1 VHKAQRILELS
12 LERNEHHRQ
21 VFFQKNIK
29 NAENFALK
37 IKVLENYQKMKEK
50 ELQIESDLKVD
61 DAYRAYQVKLQNLE
75 YLQHQKSKNIKGYA
89 EGQLIRNVSLKKLWL
104 QS

>member
-1 VHKAQRILELS
+1 
-12 LERNEHHRQ
+12 
-21 VFFQKNIK
+21 
-29 NAENFALK
+29 
-37 IKVLENYQKMKEK
+37 
-50 ELQIESDLKVD
+50 VD